1 VEKGVDLST
10 KAGDALDRIV
20 KSVNDLQSMVQQIA
34 SAIEEMSVT
43 SETISDDVETMASV
57 SKETSNG
64 ATEIE
69 QASDNLAI
77 LSTDLMK
84 VVGKFKV

>member
-1 VEKGVDLST
+1 
-10 KAGDALDRIV
+10 
-20 KSVNDLQSMVQQIA
+20 
-34 SAIEEMSVT
+34 
-43 SETISDDVETMASV
+43 MASV